1 MNNMSKAKDLEIEI
15 LGERV
20 AMPDVV
26 EHLFWAKE
34 QTDAF
39 FEGLPPR
46 ELIFLSILDNW
57 AYAGGK
63 LTAYCPNGHWYS
75 AKAHRMEEGCPF
87 CETAK
92 EAAETH
98 LPEPTGIIER
108 ITMKAEAGHFATDSL
123 DADFDLAEAQAKLD
137 AVKAQLWSTYVN
149 RHEYTQ
155 AEIDDLEYGGSESD
169 LLDRP
174 AQLIINSYQD
184 YEELMKKLE
193 KAEGYDMVHG
203 IHAFEFKERPD
214 LKHLNVLEAFLHVLE
229 VRISDDPHGDM
240 QPPQLTPEYFDWA
253 RRREAKL
260 KQPKLSSSFS
270 QFENRKITDT
280 SRIPL
285 TRGNEG
291 EDRMWAIKRN
301 QQSKRW

>member
-39 FEGLPPR
+39 FEGLPPH

-98 LPEPTGIIER
+98 LPEPVDLINR
-108 ITMKAEAGHFATDSL
+108 AKMQAETGHFTTDSL
-123 DADFDLAEAQAKLD
+123 NADFETRVDQ
-137 AVKAQLWSTYVN
+137 VTTHYVQDF
-149 RHEYTQ
+149 EYTQ
-155 AEIDDLEYGGSESD
+155 AEIDEMESNGAEID
-169 LLDRP
+169 VLDRP
-174 AQLIINSYQD
+174 SQLYVDSVD
-184 YEELMKKLE
+184 DFETLMQQLE
-193 KAEGYDMVHG
+193 NAEGYDMVHG
-203 IHAFEFKERPD
+203 IHAFEFKDVPG
-214 LKHLNVLEAFLHVLE
+214 LKSMNVLEAFLHVME
-229 VRISDDPHGDM
+229 NRILDDPHGGL
-240 QPPQLTPEYFDWA
+240 QPPQLTPEYFTWA

>member
-1 MNNMSKAKDLEIEI
+1 
-15 LGERV
+15 
-20 AMPDVV
+20 
-26 EHLFWAKE
+26 
-34 QTDAF
+34 
-39 FEGLPPR
+39 
-46 ELIFLSILDNW
+46 
-57 AYAGGK
+57 
-63 LTAYCPNGHWYS
+63 
-75 AKAHRMEEGCPF
+75 
-87 CETAK
+87 
-92 EAAETH
+92 
-98 LPEPTGIIER
+98 
-108 ITMKAEAGHFATDSL
+108 MKAEAGHFATDSL

-155 AEIDDLEYGGSESD
+155 AELDDLEYGGSEFD

-174 AQLIINSYQD
+174 AQVIINSYQD

-270 QFENRKITDT
+270 QFKNRKITDT

-301 QQSKRW
+301 QQSKGW